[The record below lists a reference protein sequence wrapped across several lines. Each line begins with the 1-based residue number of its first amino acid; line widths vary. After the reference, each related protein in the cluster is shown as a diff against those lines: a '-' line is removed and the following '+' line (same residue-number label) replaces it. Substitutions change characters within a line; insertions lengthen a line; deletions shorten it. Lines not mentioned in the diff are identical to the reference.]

1 MHSTVSAYRPDRL
14 CHAQCSNYIA
24 ATHNITHSLCTL
36 KCTTHPPLL
45 TPLPSTT
52 LLCIQLINT
61 KHICVSGSKMVEDVG
76 IVCKCCGV
84 ISILVGWFW
93 RFHTHMRLFS
103 WRKTFLCLHPL
114 PSTPQLGNRGQ
125 LSITNIHPLIMILAS
140 TVKLFQ
146 NLKYWKFLKG
156 KL

>member
-36 KCTTHPPLL
+36 KCATHPPLL

-84 ISILVGWFW
+84 ISILVWLVL
-93 RFHTHMRLFS
+93 RVPYPHALV
-103 WRKTFLCLHPL
+103 FLKENFFV
-114 PSTPQLGNRGQ
+114 SS
-125 LSITNIHPLIMILAS
+125 SITIHPPAGKQRPTFHNEHTSIDHDFGKYHQAL
-140 TVKLFQ
+140 Q
-146 NLKYWKFLKG
+146 NLKYWKHLKG
-156 KL
+156 RL